1 MKGIRAIS
9 EIALLAALL
18 AVCAWITIPAAVPF
32 TLQTFGVFLA
42 LRLLG
47 GKKGTIAVLVYIA
60 MGAVGLPVFSGFGST
75 ASLVG
80 PTGGYI
86 VGFAVCGLWYA
97 ALENRTNGRF
107 ARCAVMAGGLM
118 LCYAF
123 GTVWFVLQMDRA
135 GKAMTFGAA
144 LMACVVPYIVPDL
157 IKLAAADILSER
169 IRRALEHGRKR
180 TA

>member
-1 MKGIRAIS
+1 M
-9 EIALLAALL
+9 AALL
-18 AVCAWITIPAAVPF
+18 AVCAWITVPAAVPF

-47 GKKGTIAVLVYIA
+47 GKKGTVAVLVYIA

-86 VGFAVCGLWYA
+86 AGFAVCGLWYTL
-97 ALENRTNGRF
+97 LESRTGTRA
-107 ARCAVMAGGLM
+107 ARCAVMAGGLL

-123 GTVWFVLQMDRA
+123 GTVWFVLQMNGA
-135 GKAMTFGAA
+135 GKAITFGAA
-144 LMACVVPYIVPDL
+144 LTTCVLPYIVPDL
-157 IKLAAADILSER
+157 VKIAAADLLAER
-169 IRRALEHGRKR
+169 IRKALGHGREK